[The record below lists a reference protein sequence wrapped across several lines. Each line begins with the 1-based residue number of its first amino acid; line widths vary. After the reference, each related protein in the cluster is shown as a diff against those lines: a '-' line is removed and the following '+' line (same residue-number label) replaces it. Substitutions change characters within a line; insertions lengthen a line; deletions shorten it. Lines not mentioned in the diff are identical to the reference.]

1 MFGYNKPYLGAI
13 DFSSILYS
21 AAMTSEI
28 SLVLNSQDSR
38 AFYPNNTPND
48 FTVKITPQHSLDGK
62 WKVGVREISHAA
74 NVVNM
79 KSSGANTIRLYWLDN
94 NQVPWGNT
102 AIQLPDN
109 ASFLTPQDL
118 ITYLHQSFTNI
129 PRRTTPVATR
139 HYRLSQ
145 LVQLRTNKA
154 LWHRVIRKK
163 GNPRALKDVP
173 YIQVHKTWQKAT
185 GSMVRVLL
193 KDENQKEYFRKWYH
207 LDVSRFALLNL
218 PVVSNRIIYRAVQ
231 DLPSKPQ
238 PPKNHTQLTGNHTT
252 FDLSD
257 VAEFS
262 YDPSINK
269 IKLSCKSNKEMVH
282 GIQMSL
288 SRQLAYRMGF
298 LSAPTDPFS
307 NPITQVL
314 GQGKSRI
321 FPYQQQLIKGY
332 ETLTVHCSLVQ
343 PSQLGDTNGSLLA
356 VLPVLA
362 SRKKRDTGLSY
373 FSHIVYKTIEYAPVI
388 QSTFDTI
395 RIQFKSITGEDVKFA
410 SGAEETQISLHLKKF
425 T

>member
-1 MFGYNKPYLGAI
+1 MN
-13 DFSSILYS
+13 FSVLLYS

-28 SLVLNSQDSR
+28 SLVLNSQNSR
-38 AFYPNNTPND
+38 AFYPNNKPND
-48 FTVKITPQHSLDGK
+48 FTVKITPQHSLDGR
-62 WKVGVREISHAA
+62 WKVGLREISHAA

-79 KSSGANTIRLYWLDN
+79 DSGGSNAIQLDWLDD

-102 AIQLPDN
+102 AIQLPVN

-129 PRRTTPVATR
+129 PRRTSPVATR
-139 HYRLSQ
+139 YYKLSQ
-145 LVQLRTNKA
+145 IVQLRTNTA
-154 LWHRVIRKK
+154 LWHRVIRKT

-173 YIQVHKTWQKAT
+173 YIQLQKTWWKAT
-185 GSMVRVLL
+185 GSSVRIILM
-193 KDENQKEYFRKWYH
+193 DENRNEYFRKVYR
-207 LDVSRFALLNL
+207 LNVSRFVLLNL
-218 PVVSNRIIYRAVQ
+218 PEVSNQHIYRAVQ
-231 DLPSKPQ
+231 DLPSKPK
-238 PPKNHTQLTGNHTT
+238 PPRNHSQLTGNHTT

-269 IKLSCKSNKEMVH
+269 IKLSCKDNKEMVH

-298 LSAPTDPFS
+298 LSAPTENFS
-307 NPITQVL
+307 NPITTVL
-314 GQGKSRI
+314 RGKTRI
-321 FPYQQQLIKGY
+321 SPHQQQLIKGY
-332 ETLTVHCSLVQ
+332 ETLAVHCSLVQ

-362 SRKKRDTGLSY
+362 NRKKRDTGLNY
-373 FSHIVYKTIEYAPVI
+373 FSHIVYKTIEYTPVF

-395 RIQFKSITGEDVKFA
+395 RIQFKTITGEDIKFA
-410 SGAEETQISLHLKKF
+410 SGAEETQISLHLKRF